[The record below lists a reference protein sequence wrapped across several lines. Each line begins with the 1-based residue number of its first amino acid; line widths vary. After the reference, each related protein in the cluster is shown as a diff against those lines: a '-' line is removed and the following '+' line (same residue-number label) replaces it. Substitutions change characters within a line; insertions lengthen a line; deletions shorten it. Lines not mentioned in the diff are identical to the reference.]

1 MAKRGGSG
9 KASFQALCTPPDPSS
24 VSFAAFEKEL
34 LDVKAHLMA
43 LRPAKF
49 FVAEEF
55 VATAFF
61 ITIFSF
67 LFCDGACPLLTYYS
81 SAHSR
86 KAFSGPKARSPPSP
100 THAPLS
106 HPRQVRHAAQRAQ

>member
-1 MAKRGGSG
+1 MAKRGGSNRLG
-9 KASFQALCTPPDPSS
+9 KVSFQALCTPPDPSS

-67 LFCDGACPLLTYYS
+67 LYTDGACPTTHLLLLGPFSKGIFRSEGALASFPYACS
-81 SAHSR
+81 SL
-86 KAFSGPKARSPPSP
+86 PS
-100 THAPLS
+100 
-106 HPRQVRHAAQRAQ
+106 